1 MQGKADLILPNFTV
15 PPILKRRWVQH
26 LLFWAIY
33 LITTMVSDSNTW
45 LQYPD
50 HYPLL
55 FLATNLYT
63 LPFTY
68 ALTLWIIPRWLYR
81 GKWLLFIVL
90 SLCLVVAACFIMY
103 YSAMPVLNLMYAVHP
118 EVGDATQLSVIDFFS
133 TNVLFLFVVLGVKV
147 AKDTWLAE
155 MQRQE
160 REQLLL
166 AEEVSVLRAQ
176 ISPHFLLNSLNTV
189 YGISLTEPHTVPE
202 TVLRLSELLRFTLY
216 EAHAASIP
224 IPRELGF
231 VQDFIALQSMR
242 ASDKLQLQ
250 VQLPEAAASTAQI
263 APLLLLVFLENAFKY
278 VGPNAAQ
285 ERFLHIDIALSEAN
299 VLTCCMR
306 NSYVPA
312 MAPTS
317 TGGVGL
323 RNVRRRLDLIY
334 PHAHSLHIDDAHG
347 VYSVTLNLML
357 QP

>member
-1 MQGKADLILPNFTV
+1 MQGKASIILPNFTV
-15 PPILKRRWVQH
+15 PPILKHRWVQH

-33 LITTMVSDSNTW
+33 LFTTLVSDSNTW
-45 LQYPD
+45 QHYPD
-50 HYPLL
+50 HYPVL
-55 FLATNLYT
+55 FAATNLYI

-68 ALTLWIIPRWLYR
+68 TLTLWIIPRWLYR
-81 GKWLLFIVL
+81 GKWLLFIT
-90 SLCLVVAACFIMY
+90 SSMALVVAACFVMY

-118 EVGDATQLSVIDFFS
+118 EFGDVELSVIDFFS

-155 MQRQE
+155 LQRQE
-160 REQLLL
+160 RERLLL
-166 AEEVSVLRAQ
+166 AEEVAVLRAQ

-189 YGISLTEPHTVPE
+189 YGISLTEPTAVPE

-224 IPRELGF
+224 IARELAF

-250 VQLPEAAASTAQI
+250 VRLPETAASNAQI

-278 VGPNAAQ
+278 VGANAAD
-285 ERFLHIDIALSEAN
+285 ERFLHIDIALSDADE
-299 VLTCCMR
+299 LTCRVR

-312 MAPTS
+312 VTPIAA
-317 TGGVGL
+317 GGVGL
-323 RNVRRRLDLIY
+323 RNVRRRLELIY
-334 PHAHSLHIDDAHG
+334 PGSHSLHIDDADG
-347 VYSVTLNLML
+347 VYATTLTLML